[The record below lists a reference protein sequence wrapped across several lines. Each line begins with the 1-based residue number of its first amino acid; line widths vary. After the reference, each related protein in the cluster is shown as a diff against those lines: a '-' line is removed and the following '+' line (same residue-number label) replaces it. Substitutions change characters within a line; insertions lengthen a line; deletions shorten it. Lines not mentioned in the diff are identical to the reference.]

1 MYRPTTAAITTLA
14 LAIAACGGHEKH
26 QQVSTGEPV
35 PTPTVESPSTPVATA
50 PTVPEN
56 VSYNTAESAY
66 ESHKYADAMNMF
78 DAYTKHRPDNAWGYY
93 MLGLSA
99 WKSGQLDRA
108 REAFETAVRKDPK
121 QVKSLVNL
129 SRVFLEQDKPGDA
142 LEQIQAAIAL
152 DSANGS
158 SWRVLGRVD
167 ARLGKTDE
175 ALDAYRRAITIDSTD
190 TWAMN
195 DMGLLLIES
204 GRYTDALGPSARAV
218 QLDSNVA
225 AFQNNLGL
233 ALERTGHATM
243 AKSAF
248 ENALKVDSTYAKAK
262 VSLDRVTGRS
272 DAKDAEAVDLDKLG
286 QDFAASTRNEG
297 GC

>member
-1 MYRPTTAAITTLA
+1 MYRPTIAALA
-14 LAIAACGGHEKH
+14 LTVAACGGTHEKH

-35 PTPTVESPSTPVATA
+35 ATTAKVETPVTTPATPA
-50 PTVPEN
+50 IPEN
-56 VSYNTAESAY
+56 VSYTTAESAY
-66 ESHKYADAMNMF
+66 TAHRYSDAAGMF
-78 DAYTKHRPDNAWGYY
+78 DVYTKHRPDNAWGYY

-108 REAFETAVRKDPK
+108 RDAFEAAIQKDPK
-121 QVKSLVNL
+121 HVKALVNL
-129 SRVFLEQDKPGDA
+129 SRVLLEQDQPTQA
-142 LEQIQAAIAL
+142 LDQIQAAIAL

-167 ARLGKTDE
+167 ARLGKIDE
-175 ALDAYRRAITIDSTD
+175 ALDAYRQAITIDSSD

-195 DMGLLLIES
+195 DMGLLLIDA
-204 GRYTDALGPSARAV
+204 GRYADALMPLARAT

-233 ALERTGHATM
+233 ALERTGHVTL

-248 ENALKVDSTYAKAK
+248 ENALKADSTYSKAK
-262 VSLDRVTGRS
+262 VSLDRVTGRA
-272 DAKDAEAVDLDKLG
+272 DAKDAEPVDLDKVG

>member
-1 MYRPTTAAITTLA
+1 MYRPTIAALA
-14 LAIAACGGHEKH
+14 LSVAACGGHEKH
-26 QQVSTGEPV
+26 QQVSAGEPV
-35 PTPTVESPSTPVATA
+35 PTPKVEVPTTPTPAT
-50 PTVPEN
+50 PEN
-56 VSYNTAESAY
+56 VSYTTAESAY
-66 ESHKYADAMNMF
+66 TSHKYSDAAVMF
-78 DAYTKHRPDNAWGYY
+78 DTYTKHRPDNAWGYY

-108 REAFETAVRKDPK
+108 RDAFEAAIAKDPK
-121 QVKSLVNL
+121 HVKALVNL
-129 SRVFLEQDKPGDA
+129 SRVLLEQDKPSDA

-167 ARLGKTDE
+167 ARLGKVDE
-175 ALDAYRRAITIDSTD
+175 ALDAYRRSITIDSTD

-195 DMGLLLIES
+195 DMGLVLIES
-204 GRYTDALGPSARAV
+204 GRYTDALGPLARAV
-218 QLDSNVA
+218 QLDTTVA

-233 ALERTGHATM
+233 ALERTGHVTL

-248 ENALKVDSTYAKAK
+248 ENALKVDSTYSKAK
-262 VSLDRVTGRS
+262 VSLGRVTGRT
-272 DAKDAEAVDLDKLG
+272 DAKDVEPVDLDKLG

>member
-1 MYRPTTAAITTLA
+1 MYRPTLAVLALTAAT
-14 LAIAACGGHEKH
+14 ACGGHEKH

-35 PTPTVESPSTPVATA
+35 PPTKVEATSTPVATT
-50 PTVPEN
+50 PTLPEN
-56 VSYNTAESAY
+56 VSYETAESAY
-66 ESHKYADAMNMF
+66 TSHKYSDAVAMF

-108 REAFETAVRKDPK
+108 RDAFESAIQKDPK
-121 QVKSLVNL
+121 HVKSMVNL
-129 SRVFLEQDKPGDA
+129 SRVLLEQDQGLQA
-142 LEQIQAAIAL
+142 LEQIQSAIAL
-152 DSANGS
+152 DSTNGS

-167 ARLGKTDE
+167 ARLGKVDE
-175 ALDAYRRAITIDSTD
+175 ALDAYRRAIAIDSND

-195 DMGLLLIES
+195 DMGLLLIDN
-204 GRYTDALGPSARAV
+204 GRYTDALGPLARAV
-218 QLDSNVA
+218 QIDSSVA
-225 AFQNNLGL
+225 TFQNNLGL
-233 ALERTGHATM
+233 ALERTGHVTA

-248 ENALKVDSTYAKAK
+248 ENALRVDSTYSKAK
-262 VSLDRVTGRS
+262 VSLDRVTGRP
-272 DAKDAEAVDLDKLG
+272 DAKDVEPVDLDKLG

>member
-1 MYRPTTAAITTLA
+1 MYRPTIAATATLA

-35 PTPTVESPSTPVATA
+35 TTPAVATPVTVA
-50 PTVPEN
+50 PTIPEK
-56 VSYNTAESAY
+56 VSYETADAAFTSR
-66 ESHKYADAMNMF
+66 KYADAMNMF

-108 REAFETAVRKDPK
+108 RDAFETAIQKDPK

-129 SRVFLEQDKPGDA
+129 SRVNLEQDEPTDA
-142 LEQIQAAIAL
+142 LEHIQAAIAL

-158 SWRVLGRVD
+158 IWRVLGRVD

-175 ALDAYRRAITIDSTD
+175 ALDAYRRAITIDSND

-204 GRYTDALGPSARAV
+204 GRYADALGPLARAV
-218 QLDSNVA
+218 QLDSSVA

-233 ALERTGHATM
+233 ALERTGHVTL
-243 AKSAF
+243 AKGAF
-248 ENALKVDSTYAKAK
+248 ENALKVDSSYSKAK

-286 QDFAASTRNEG
+286 QEFAASTRNEG

>member
-1 MYRPTTAAITTLA
+1 MYRPTIAALA
-14 LAIAACGGHEKH
+14 LTVAACGGHQVKH
-26 QQVSTGEPV
+26 EQVSAGEPV
-35 PTPTVESPSTPVATA
+35 TTPKVEATSMPTTTTPAI
-50 PTVPEN
+50 PEN
-56 VSYNTAESAY
+56 VSYATAESAY
-66 ESHKYADAMNMF
+66 TAHKYSDAVGMF
-78 DAYTKHRPDNAWGYY
+78 DVYTKHRPDNAWGYY

-108 REAFETAVRKDPK
+108 RDAFEAAIQRDPK
-121 QVKSLVNL
+121 HVKALVNL
-129 SRVFLEQDKPGDA
+129 SRVLLEQDQPSQA

-152 DSANGS
+152 DTANGS
-158 SWRVLGRVD
+158 SWRVLGRVN
-167 ARLGKTDE
+167 ARLGKVDE
-175 ALDAYRRAITIDSTD
+175 SLDAYRRAITIDSTD

-195 DMGLLLIES
+195 DMGLVLIES
-204 GRYTDALGPSARAV
+204 GRYSDALGPLARAV
-218 QLDSNVA
+218 QLDSSVA

-233 ALERTGHATM
+233 ALERTGHVTL

-262 VSLDRVTGRS
+262 VSLDRVTGRT
-272 DAKDAEAVDLDKLG
+272 DAKDVEPVDLDKLG

>member
-1 MYRPTTAAITTLA
+1 MYRPTIAVLA
-14 LAIAACGGHEKH
+14 LSIAACGHEKH

-35 PTPTVESPSTPVATA
+35 TTTPKVEAPATPATPA
-50 PTVPEN
+50 IPEN
-56 VSYNTAESAY
+56 VSYETAESAY
-66 ESHKYADAMNMF
+66 TAHKYSDAVGMF
-78 DAYTKHRPDNAWGYY
+78 DVYTKHRPDNSWGYY

-108 REAFETAVRKDPK
+108 RDAFEAAIAKDPK
-121 QVKSLVNL
+121 HVKALVNL
-129 SRVFLEQDKPGDA
+129 SRVLLEQDKPSDA
-142 LEQIQAAIAL
+142 LERIQAAIAL

-167 ARLGKTDE
+167 ARLGKVDE
-175 ALDAYRRAITIDSTD
+175 ALDAYRRSITIDSTD

-195 DMGLLLIES
+195 DMGLVLIES
-204 GRYTDALGPSARAV
+204 GRYTDALGPLARAV
-218 QLDSNVA
+218 QLDTTVA

-233 ALERTGHATM
+233 ALERTGHVTL

-248 ENALKVDSTYAKAK
+248 ENALKVDSTYSKAK
-262 VSLDRVTGRS
+262 VSLDRVTGRP
-272 DAKDAEAVDLDKLG
+272 DAKDVEPVDLDKLG
-286 QDFAASTRNEG
+286 QDFAASTRSEG

>member
-1 MYRPTTAAITTLA
+1 MYRPTIAALA
-14 LAIAACGGHEKH
+14 LSVAACGGHEKH

-35 PTPTVESPSTPVATA
+35 TTTPKVEVRA
-50 PTVPEN
+50 PAIPEN
-56 VSYNTAESAY
+56 VSYATAESAY
-66 ESHKYADAMNMF
+66 TGHKYSDAVGLF
-78 DAYTKHRPDNAWGYY
+78 DAYTKQRPDNAWGYY

-108 REAFETAVRKDPK
+108 RDAFEAAIAKDPK
-121 QVKSLVNL
+121 HVKALVNL
-129 SRVFLEQDKPGDA
+129 SRVLLEQDKPSDA

-167 ARLGKTDE
+167 ARLGKVDE
-175 ALDAYRRAITIDSTD
+175 ALDAYRRSIAIDSTD

-195 DMGLLLIES
+195 DMGLVLIES
-204 GRYTDALGPSARAV
+204 GRYSDALGPLARAV
-218 QLDSNVA
+218 QLDTTVA

-233 ALERTGHATM
+233 ALERTGHVTL

-248 ENALKVDSTYAKAK
+248 ENALKVDSTYSKAK
-262 VSLDRVTGRS
+262 VSLDRVTGRT
-272 DAKDAEAVDLDKLG
+272 DAKDVEPVDLDKLG
-286 QDFAASTRNEG
+286 QDFAASTRDEG